1 LGFFARQSNFNTLPI
16 ALALSTNLEVAMS
29 KPVYHAYSVR
39 EYEKD
44 GKKESFWTKIGVVF
58 EHKDGKGFDVVLEA
72 LPINGRVSIREPKKD
87 AKEGEAG
94 E

>member
-1 LGFFARQSNFNTLPI
+1 VHAQLHNHSSLARLNTL
-16 ALALSTNLEVAMS
+16 ALASALQQSLGVIMA
-29 KPVYHAYSVR
+29 KPKFHAYSVR

-44 GKKESFWTKIGVVF
+44 GKKDSFWTKIGVVF

-72 LPINGRVSIREPKKD
+72 LPVNGRVTIREP
-87 AKEGEAG
+87 KEGEAG

>member
-1 LGFFARQSNFNTLPI
+1 
-16 ALALSTNLEVAMS
+16 MS

-44 GKKESFWTKIGVVF
+44 GKKDSFWTKLGVVWA
-58 EHKDGKGFDVVLEA
+58 HRDGKGFDVVLEA
-72 LPINGRVSIREPKKD
+72 LPINGRITIREPKEDDK
-87 AKEGEAG
+87 GAG